1 MKVGAQVAIGVAV
14 GYLLGR
20 TRKGRLALT
29 LAAAGATGKLAGNP
43 RQLIKHGASLLG
55 SSPELKSLTD
65 DVRGRL
71 VDAGKAAAVS
81 ATSGR
86 INALTSRLEERT
98 EALRRPRMPGK
109 AGEEGEE
116 EERDREEPYD
126 EDNEE
131 LLDEEDVEADEEE
144 EPRAEDES
152 RRRPAASRGERPRR
166 STASRGSTAR
176 SPVRRSAVV
185 SGPSGTCRGSATE
198 RGGLTGELQN
208 LAGVTATWAVSSLAT
223 KLDSATDRLTD
234 YAENGRPGGLL
245 AAATGGNGS
254 GGQLKTLAKKA
265 VGTGLGALNPLKKS
279 SGKGGKGKQPKVT
292 NIVETIDVGVPLRLA
307 YDQWTRFTEFP
318 SFTKKVE
325 NVEQESD
332 EKLVWRA
339 KIFWSAREWESTII
353 DQVPDERVVWRSKG
367 AKGHVDGAVTF
378 HELAPNLTR
387 IILVLE
393 YHPQGLFEKTG
404 NIWRAQGR
412 RARLEL
418 KHFRRHAMTQSLLHP
433 DEVEGWRGEIRDGEV
448 VSTGEADSDSQEDDG
463 AAADDDR
470 AGGRSGRR
478 EPKGCALIEDE
489 ATVKRYFPEGDRI
502 RFQPANKDMEP
513 IYVKKTDFKST
524 QLLGQVVGVYRRL
537 NSARL

>member
-1 MKVGAQVAIGVAV
+1 VARQSNGGPVGE
-14 GYLLGR
+14 
-20 TRKGRLALT
+20 K
-29 LAAAGATGKLAGNP
+29 TGK
-43 RQLIKHGASLLG
+43 
-55 SSPELKSLTD
+55 
-65 DVRGRL
+65 
-71 VDAGKAAAVS
+71 
-81 ATSGR
+81 
-86 INALTSRLEERT
+86 
-98 EALRRPRMPGK
+98 
-109 AGEEGEE
+109 
-116 EERDREEPYD
+116 
-126 EDNEE
+126 
-131 LLDEEDVEADEEE
+131 
-144 EPRAEDES
+144 
-152 RRRPAASRGERPRR
+152 
-166 STASRGSTAR
+166 
-176 SPVRRSAVV
+176 
-185 SGPSGTCRGSATE
+185 GSAATE
-198 RGGLTGELQN
+198 GAGLTGELQN

-254 GGQLKTLAKKA
+254 GSPLKTLAKKA
-265 VGTGLGALNPLKKS
+265 VGTGLGALNPLKGS

-307 YDQWTRFTEFP
+307 YDQWTLFTEFP

-332 EKLVWRA
+332 EKLTWRA

-353 DQVPDERVVWRSKG
+353 EQIPDERIVWRSKG

-393 YHPQGLFEKTG
+393 YYPQGLFEKTG

-448 VSTGEADSDSQEDDG
+448 VSTGADDSQED
-463 AAADDDR
+463 AAAEDDAAEDDAAEDDAAAEDDDR
-470 AGGRSGRR
+470 AGGRSGRKR
-478 EPKGCALIEDE
+478 AAGRTRKRADEEDTAKSRRPAKSSTRRTGGARAGTRAA
-489 ATVKRYFPEGDRI
+489 ATE
-502 RFQPANKDMEP
+502 KD
-513 IYVKKTDFKST
+513 
-524 QLLGQVVGVYRRL
+524 
-537 NSARL
+537 